1 MSISSAKGLL
11 ARARRLERPPELLR
25 EYREGLSAAFADTIA
40 QGRMCPTDGPVV
52 LRSVLRWIDEG
63 LVRPI

>member
-1 MSISSAKGLL
+1 MGNVKALL

-25 EYREGLSAAFADTIA
+25 EYREGVSATFTDAMA
-40 QGRMCPTDGPVV
+40 QGRMCPTDGAMV